1 MKKYIL
7 ILTVLTS
14 AIFYSCD
21 TTVKQDEKVEIESID
36 TIVPEKEKKFNI
48 EVANYNI
55 EEKKVK
61 KNQNISDLLLPYG
74 ISQTD
79 IFKLALADSIFN
91 TRRIRTGNK
100 YYAFTKNDS
109 LHHIDYMVYMKNKI
123 EYVVFDF
130 TDSVNIYLGEKDV
143 IKTRRKITGEITTS
157 LWNAFVEK
165 DEDPMLANDLSEIYA
180 WSIDFFGIQKGDRF
194 TIVYDELSVD
204 SQRVGT
210 GTIYSTKFINYGKE
224 FLAFRFYQDSVYTFF
239 DEKGN
244 SLRKTFLKAPL
255 KYSRISSGFS
265 HSRLHPVLKI
275 RRPHH
280 GVDYAA
286 PTGTP
291 VYSIGDGKVIK
302 KGWDNGGGNYIK
314 IKHNS
319 VYTTV
324 YMHLSKFASG
334 IKIGDFVN
342 QSQVVGYVG
351 STGLATGPHL
361 DFRVYQNGHAI
372 NPLKMESPPAEPVK
386 DKNIE
391 DFNKIRDELL
401 KELK

>member
-1 MKKYIL
+1 MKKHIL
-7 ILTVLTS
+7 VLSVIIST
-14 AIFYSCD
+14 IFYSCN
-21 TTVKQDEKVEIESID
+21 TPTEQEEKVVTETIETVI
-36 TIVPEKEKKFNI
+36 PKKETKFNI
-48 EVANYNI
+48 EVENYNI
-55 EEKKVK
+55 EEKKVR

-74 ISQTD
+74 ISQGD
-79 IFKLALADSIFN
+79 IFELALADSIFN

-100 YYAFTKNDS
+100 YFAFQRNDS
-109 LHHIDYMVYMKNKI
+109 LKHLDYLVYLKNKI

-130 TDSVNIYLGEKDV
+130 TDSVNIYLGKKEV
-143 IKTRRKITGEITTS
+143 IKTRRKITGEISSS

-180 WSIDFFGIQKGDRF
+180 WSIDFFGIQKGDKF
-194 TIVYDELSVD
+194 TIVYDELKVD
-204 SQRVGT
+204 SQRVGI
-210 GTIYSTKFINYGKE
+210 GTIYTTLFTNAGNDFY
-224 FLAFRFYQDSVYTFF
+224 AFRFLQDSVYTYF
-239 DEKGN
+239 DEEGN

-255 KYSRISSGFS
+255 KYSRISSRFS
-265 HSRLHPVLKI
+265 NSRYHPVLKI

-291 VYSIGDGKVIK
+291 VYTIGDGRVIK
-302 KGWDNGGGNYIK
+302 KGWDHGGGNFIK

-319 VYTTV
+319 VYTTT

-334 IKIGDFVN
+334 IKVGDYVH
-342 QSQVVGYVG
+342 QSQIVGYVG

-372 NPLKMESPPAEPVK
+372 DPLKMKAPPAEPVK
-386 DKNIE
+386 EENIE
-391 DFNKIRDELL
+391 NYNKIRDEFT